1 MAATPS
7 SLSGE
12 CRNPR
17 RLPRCPNARELPRM
31 PPPLRRIPEP
41 TSPSPMSECPRVATN
56 AATPSRLSG
65 ECRPRHLSGARMPG
79 VATNAATPSR
89 LSGECRNPRHLS
101 GARMPASCHECR
113 HPLPSFRR
121 MPEPTSPSPVSE
133 CPRVATN
140 AATPSSLSGECR
152 NSRRLHRCPNAREL
166 PRMPPPPPVF
176 PANAGT
182 HVVFTDVRMP
192 ASCHGCRHPLQSFRQ
207 KPEPT
212 SPLRCPHTR
221 ELPRMPP
228 PPPVFPAK
236 AGTHVASPV
245 PACPRVGVKAR
256 STSE

>member
-1 MAATPS
+1 
-7 SLSGE
+7 
-12 CRNPR
+12 
-17 RLPRCPNARELPRM
+17 M

-65 ECRPRHLSGARMPG
+65 ES
-79 VATNAATPSR
+79 
-89 LSGECRNPRHLS
+89 RNPRHLS

-121 MPEPTSPSPVSE
+121 MPEPTSP
-133 CPRVATN
+133 
-140 AATPSSLSGECR
+140 L
-152 NSRRLHRCPNAREL
+152 RCPNAREL

-182 HVVFTDVRMP
+182 HVAFTDVRMP
-192 ASCHGCRHPLQSFRQ
+192 ASCHGCRHPLQSFRRM
-207 KPEPT
+207 PELT
-212 SPLRCPHTR
+212 SPSPMSECPRVATDAATPSSLSGKSRNPRRLPRCPNAR

-245 PACPRVGVKAR
+245 SAYPRVATDAATPSSLSGKSRNPRRLSGARMPASWRKGTLDVGV
-256 STSE
+256 TSNLSK